1 MVKKERFDWENCY
14 VIEKNKEPYH
24 NTLIPYKDD
33 EIVLRNKTE
42 SEFYIK
48 LSGIWKFNWV
58 KKPADRP
65 VNFYKNDYDVSNWN
79 EIKVPS
85 NWQLKGYGIPIYTNI
100 KYPYSVRKWRIPNI
114 DHNYNPVGS
123 YKREFDIPDSWN
135 GREIFLHFEGVK
147 SAFCVWINGEFVGY
161 SQGSMNPAEFNVTKH
176 ANIGKNLISVEVYRW
191 SDGSYLE
198 DQDMWRFSGIFRDV
212 FLFSTPKVHIRDYF
226 IYCDLDEKYEDATLN
241 IRAKIKNYGNKERKD
256 YSIELILLD
265 DQGNYV
271 QDKILDKKKFSIS
284 PGEEK
289 TIYLKQDIR
298 NPDKWT
304 AETPN
309 LYDLFLK
316 LKDSGGETIEVL
328 HSKYGFRKIEIR
340 EDGGIYING
349 KSVIFKGVNR
359 HEHDPDEGRAI
370 PFDRILQ
377 DIIILKQNNIN
388 AVRTSHYPNNPI
400 FYDLCD
406 RYGIYV
412 LDENNLESHGARRR
426 LPKGKKKWR
435 QAVIDR
441 MVGMVERDKNH
452 PCIFMWSL
460 GNESGNG
467 KNFKLMKEAALAI
480 DHTRPIHYEGDFALK
495 VSDVFSTMYSTPK
508 ELERSGQLKKVKTF
522 MIHSVKPKQY
532 KGKPR
537 ILCEYAHCMGNSLGN
552 FQDFMDIFEKYPN
565 CVGGFVWDFIDQ
577 GLRKISEDGK
587 EFWAYGGDFG
597 DKPNDRNF
605 CINGVI
611 LPDRKPGPA
620 LYEIKKVY
628 QNVKITPVDLL
639 KGKVTVHNKY
649 NFVSLDFIDFTWEL
663 TENGIKIQNGNIGTI
678 NLSPN
683 EKREI
688 TIPFEKPKI
697 SPNSEYYLI
706 IRSLLNKKTLWGDKG
721 YIIAWDQFKIPFET
735 PPPKNV
741 EIEKMPPLDVKE
753 NDIYFS
759 IKGENFQIKIGKK
772 SGAIES
778 FKFKG
783 LELILTPLIPNF
795 WRAPTDNDL
804 GIARFLPFWKHFM
817 WSFYSWK
824 KASQKRKVKKFI
836 LEIHSP
842 QKFQIHFQIKVP
854 NGKKNLETIYTIYGS
869 GDVYVENKF
878 TPSKNMIRFGMQ
890 TTVPEKFNKLTWY
903 GRGPHEN
910 MWDRN
915 SGAAIGIHSGLVKDL
930 VHNYVRPQEDGNR
943 TDVRWAALTDIN
955 DFGLLVSDI
964 GGTFLNI
971 SAWPYTLE
979 DLEKAEHIH
988 ELPHRPFITFNI
1000 DYKQRGVGGDSV
1012 VFTGIHDE
1020 FKLKANRTY
1029 NYTFRI
1035 RPYYKE
1041 MGDLASIATKKIYSP

>member
-480 DHTRPIHYEGDFALK
+480 D
-495 VSDVFSTMYSTPK
+495 
-508 ELERSGQLKKVKTF
+508 
-522 MIHSVKPKQY
+522 
-532 KGKPR
+532 
-537 ILCEYAHCMGNSLGN
+537 
-552 FQDFMDIFEKYPN
+552 
-565 CVGGFVWDFIDQ
+565 
-577 GLRKISEDGK
+577 
-587 EFWAYGGDFG
+587 
-597 DKPNDRNF
+597 
-605 CINGVI
+605 
-611 LPDRKPGPA
+611 
-620 LYEIKKVY
+620 
-628 QNVKITPVDLL
+628 
-639 KGKVTVHNKY
+639 
-649 NFVSLDFIDFTWEL
+649 
-663 TENGIKIQNGNIGTI
+663 
-678 NLSPN
+678 
-683 EKREI
+683 
-688 TIPFEKPKI
+688 
-697 SPNSEYYLI
+697 
-706 IRSLLNKKTLWGDKG
+706 
-721 YIIAWDQFKIPFET
+721 
-735 PPPKNV
+735 
-741 EIEKMPPLDVKE
+741 
-753 NDIYFS
+753 
-759 IKGENFQIKIGKK
+759 
-772 SGAIES
+772 
-778 FKFKG
+778 
-783 LELILTPLIPNF
+783 
-795 WRAPTDNDL
+795 
-804 GIARFLPFWKHFM
+804 
-817 WSFYSWK
+817 
-824 KASQKRKVKKFI
+824 
-836 LEIHSP
+836 
-842 QKFQIHFQIKVP
+842 
-854 NGKKNLETIYTIYGS
+854 
-869 GDVYVENKF
+869 
-878 TPSKNMIRFGMQ
+878 
-890 TTVPEKFNKLTWY
+890 
-903 GRGPHEN
+903 
-910 MWDRN
+910 
-915 SGAAIGIHSGLVKDL
+915 
-930 VHNYVRPQEDGNR
+930 
-943 TDVRWAALTDIN
+943 
-955 DFGLLVSDI
+955 
-964 GGTFLNI
+964 
-971 SAWPYTLE
+971 
-979 DLEKAEHIH
+979 
-988 ELPHRPFITFNI
+988 
-1000 DYKQRGVGGDSV
+1000 
-1012 VFTGIHDE
+1012 
-1020 FKLKANRTY
+1020 
-1029 NYTFRI
+1029 
-1035 RPYYKE
+1035 
-1041 MGDLASIATKKIYSP
+1041 